1 MNVGG
6 QSFRAAVSRGED
18 RKDLEFANG
27 GLEEDEDV
35 AKERKRRGSVFQVS
49 TGRSER
55 EKRRR
60 ETSRV

>member
-6 QSFRAAVSRGED
+6 QSFRAAVSRGEG

-35 AKERKRRGSVFQVS
+35 AKERNRRGSGFQDL

-55 EKRRR
+55 GKRRR
-60 ETSRV
+60 ETGPV

>member
-1 MNVGG
+1 LAGK
-6 QSFRAAVSRGED
+6 VSELPCLG
-18 RKDLEFANG
+18 DLEFANG

>member
-27 GLEEDEDV
+27 GLEEDADV
-35 AKERKRRGSVFQVS
+35 AKERKRRGSVFTVS

-55 EKRRR
+55 E
-60 ETSRV
+60 